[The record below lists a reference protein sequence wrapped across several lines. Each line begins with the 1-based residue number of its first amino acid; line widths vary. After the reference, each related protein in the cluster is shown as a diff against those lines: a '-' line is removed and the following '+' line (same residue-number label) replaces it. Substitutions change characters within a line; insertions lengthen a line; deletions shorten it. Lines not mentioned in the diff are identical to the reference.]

1 MRRSKEDAAATR
13 AKIVEAAAKL
23 FRARGLAAVSVAD
36 VMAECGLT
44 VGGFYRHFDSK
55 ESLAAE
61 AIELASVHST
71 AAELTAEQLVRSY
84 VSLEHVQH
92 PEAGCP
98 VAALCSEIHRE
109 HGEPRKAFDGALER
123 MIAHIPTGRAEAL
136 TMAATAVGAIVLARA
151 ATDQAQAKEIIEA
164 ARDELL
170 RQVRRRPS

>member
-13 AKIVEAAAKL
+13 AKIVEAAARL
-23 FRARGLAAVSVAD
+23 FRAKGIAAVSVAD

-61 AIELASVHST
+61 AIELASVHAT
-71 AAELTAEQLVRSY
+71 AGELTAEQLVNTY
-84 VSLEHVQH
+84 VSVEHAQH
-92 PEAGCP
+92 PEVGCP

-109 HGEPRKAFDGALER
+109 HGEPRKAFDSALER
-123 MIAHIPTGRAEAL
+123 MIGQIPYGRTDAL

-151 ATDQAQAKEIIEA
+151 ATDERQAKEIIDA
-164 ARDELL
+164 ARNELL
-170 RQVRRRPS
+170 RQVRRHRR